1 VNTDATPPAAT
12 VLYIEDSPDNVH
24 LVQRLLARRPRAR
37 LEVARTARD
46 GLAAA
51 AERPALILLDNRLP
65 DATGRDVLRQLA
77 ASEATAGIPVIIISG
92 DSGQATADEL
102 IASGAAE
109 FLPKP
114 FNIHQF
120 LAAIDRYLG

>member
-1 VNTDATPPAAT
+1 M
-12 VLYIEDSPDNVH
+12 
-24 LVQRLLARRPRAR
+24 RR
-37 LEVARTARD
+37 TSH
-46 GLAAA
+46 
-51 AERPALILLDNRLP
+51 P
-65 DATGRDVLRQLA
+65 DAAGRDVLAQLA
-77 ASEATAGIPVIIISG
+77 ASEATARIPVIIVSG

-109 FLPKP
+109 FLCKP